1 MRTNSRTSRNASHGV
16 ASSCVLLICDV
27 ICKHR
32 EVRHDDARRGV
43 NLAAAAPDPP
53 YRCIAWSR
61 IFDYLPYANY
71 LALYEGWQFDDLTPF
86 MNGSVPVFSLGEGGG
101 GNDAVMQR
109 VQPHWA
115 YWFAYEKEPKFDW
128 RVFMTFLL
136 SAL

>member
-1 MRTNSRTSRNASHGV
+1 MRPGV
-16 ASSCVLLICDV
+16 VSFCVLLICDL